1 MVCGAVTTALVDAEA
16 VGVADAVFVAVL
28 VAAAFVGVA
37 VVAVDVGVAVVVALG
52 VVVVAVVVAFDCCS
66 AWAVCV
72 TPATR
77 PAVSTLAAA
86 AVL

>member
-1 MVCGAVTTALVDAEA
+1 MTTLAGLAAVVAVA
-16 VGVADAVFVAVL
+16 VGVA
-28 VAAAFVGVA
+28 
-37 VVAVDVGVAVVVALG
+37 VALG
-52 VVVVAVVVAFDCCS
+52 VVVVAVVVALDCCS

-77 PAVSTLAAA
+77 PAVRTLAAA

>member
-1 MVCGAVTTALVDAEA
+1 MVWGAVTTALVDAEA
-16 VGVADAVFVAVL
+16 VGVEDAVL
-28 VAAAFVGVA
+28 VTADF
-37 VVAVDVGVAVVVALG
+37 VVVAAVVGVVVG

-72 TPATR
+72 TPATM
-77 PAVSTLAAA
+77 PTVSTLAAA